1 MLIRMT
7 VEVEAPD
14 VFEGEPCLKPGALLA
29 GEALLLMHSNE
40 LGTTLGKVRVLSV
53 GDAQAPN
60 DLAQRRP

>member
-7 VEVEAPD
+7 VEIEAPD
-14 VFEGEPCLKPGALLA
+14 EFEGEPCLEPDALLA

-53 GDAQAPN
+53 GDVQGPN
-60 DLAQRRP
+60 G